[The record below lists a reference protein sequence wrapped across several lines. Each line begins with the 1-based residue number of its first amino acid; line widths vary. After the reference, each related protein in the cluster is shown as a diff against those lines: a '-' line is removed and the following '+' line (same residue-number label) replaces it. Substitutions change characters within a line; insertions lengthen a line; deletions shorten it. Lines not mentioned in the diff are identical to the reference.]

1 MERKEFLKKLGYS
14 AAAFFIADFLS
25 GCGKVDQVPIVDF
38 YLDLTD
44 PANTNLLN
52 LGGFIYVNNT
62 IVFKGLDNN
71 YYALSKV
78 CTHQGCD
85 VEYNVSQN
93 QMTCI
98 CHGSRFDIS
107 GTVLN
112 GPATSPLFEYATE
125 LLGTQLHVFTP

>member
-14 AAAFFIADFLS
+14 AAAFFIVDFLS
-25 GCGKVDQVPIVDF
+25 GCGKGDQVPIVDF

-44 PANTNLLN
+44 SANTNLLN

-93 QMTCI
+93 VMTCI
-98 CHGSRFDIS
+98 CHGSRFDIT
-107 GTVLN
+107 GTVLL
-112 GPATSPLFEYATE
+112 GPAASPLFEYATE
-125 LLGTQLHVFTP
+125 LIGTQLHVFTP